1 LSADKRAR
9 PGERREP
16 ERLTGGPEREVLH
29 RGHIVELVRL
39 DGRWEVAEH
48 QPSVAVLVLE
58 GRQVLG
64 VRQVRPAIGR
74 RTWELPAGL
83 IDAGEEPEQAARR
96 ELAEEAGLGGRLEL
110 ITSMYTSPGFTDELL
125 YLYEAT
131 ELEPAHAEADEGE
144 ELELAWLDV
153 RTAWDGARNGTI
165 ATSAPTLVGLAVA
178 LARLGPR

>member
-1 LSADKRAR
+1 LSAEKRAR
-9 PGERREP
+9 PGDRGEP
-16 ERLTGGPEREVLH
+16 KLLSGKPEREVLH

-64 VRQVRPAIGR
+64 VRQMRPAIGR

-96 ELAEEAGLGGRLEL
+96 ELAEEVGLGGRLEL
-110 ITSMYTSPGFTDELL
+110 LTAMYTSPGFTDELL
-125 YLYEAT
+125 YLFEAT
-131 ELEPAHAEADEGE
+131 DLEPAHAQPDEGE

-153 RTAWDGARNGTI
+153 RAAWDGVHNGTI
-165 ATSAPTLVGLAVA
+165 ATSAPTLVGLAIA
-178 LARLGPR
+178 LARFGPR